1 MSRLS
6 IGACVKMY
14 GLAGIRSK
22 FGEEAE
28 YRQAGGRAMS
38 IQVYGFWRSIASFRV
53 RVALRLK
60 ELPFE
65 EIPIDILSGEQFE
78 PGYAAVNAER
88 VVPTFI
94 HDGHS
99 VFQSLAIIE
108 YLEDIQPK
116 PRLIPEDAKERAYAR
131 SLALMTIAD
140 AHPLVVPRV
149 RNHLAKTFGADAK
162 AIEDWGKHW
171 TNEGLATYERLLAKR
186 PPAPFALGAQP
197 GLADICI
204 AGQVIS
210 AHFLKLE
217 LSAFPAVARLA
228 DRCFEMPAFATSH
241 PFEQPGFK
249 TAGAQH

>member
-1 MSRLS
+1 MN
-6 IGACVKMY
+6 
-14 GLAGIRSK
+14 
-22 FGEEAE
+22 
-28 YRQAGGRAMS
+28 

-60 ELPFE
+60 GLSFE
-65 EIPIDILSGEQFE
+65 EIPIDILSGGQFE
-78 PGYAAVNAER
+78 PGYEAVNAER
-88 VVPTFI
+88 VVPTVI
-94 HDGHS
+94 HDGYS

-108 YLEDIQPK
+108 YLDDIHPK
-116 PRLIPEDAKERAYAR
+116 PRLIPEDARERAYAR

-162 AIEDWGKHW
+162 AIEGWGKHW
-171 TNEGLATYERLLAKR
+171 TIEGLATYERLLAR
-186 PPAPFALGAQP
+186 RAPTPFALGAEP

-204 AGQVIS
+204 AGQVVG

-217 LSAFPAVARLA
+217 LNAFPKVSRLA
-228 DRCFEMPAFATSH
+228 DHCFEMPAFATSH

-249 TAGAQH
+249 TASAHR

>member
-1 MSRLS
+1 ME
-6 IGACVKMY
+6 
-14 GLAGIRSK
+14 LAIRSFVNGDMTWLGFADASRWSRTGSAK
-22 FGEEAE
+22 GLQMA
-28 YRQAGGRAMS
+28 

-60 ELPFE
+60 GLPFE
-65 EIPIDILSGEQFE
+65 ETPIDILSGEQFE

-108 YLEDIQPK
+108 YLDDIQPD
-116 PRLIPEDAKERAYAR
+116 PRLIPDDARERAYAR

-149 RNHLAKTFGADAK
+149 RNHLAKTFNADAK

-171 TNEGLATYERLLAKR
+171 TTEGLATYERLLAR
-186 PPAPFALGAQP
+186 RAPAPFALGAEP

-204 AGQVIS
+204 AG
-210 AHFLKLE
+210 
-217 LSAFPAVARLA
+217 
-228 DRCFEMPAFATSH
+228 
-241 PFEQPGFK
+241 
-249 TAGAQH
+249 

>member
-1 MSRLS
+1 
-6 IGACVKMY
+6 
-14 GLAGIRSK
+14 
-22 FGEEAE
+22 
-28 YRQAGGRAMS
+28 MS

-60 ELPFE
+60 GLAFE
-65 EIPIDILSGEQFE
+65 EIPIDILSGEQFKPE
-78 PGYAAVNAER
+78 YEAVNAER

-108 YLEDIQPK
+108 YLDDIQPQ
-116 PRLIPEDAKERAYAR
+116 PRLLPEDAKERAYAR

-140 AHPLVVPRV
+140 AHPLVTPRV
-149 RNHLAKTFGADAK
+149 RNHLAKAYGADAK
-162 AIEDWGKHW
+162 AIESWGKHW
-171 TNEGLATYERLLAKR
+171 TTEGLATYERLLAR
-186 PPAPFALGAQP
+186 RAPDPFALGAEP

-204 AGQVIS
+204 AGQVVG

-217 LSAFPAVARLA
+217 LSAFPAVSGLA
-228 DRCFEMPAFATSH
+228 NRCFQMPAFATSH

-249 TAGAQH
+249 TASAHH

>member
-1 MSRLS
+1 M
-6 IGACVKMY
+6 
-14 GLAGIRSK
+14 GI
-22 FGEEAE
+22 
-28 YRQAGGRAMS
+28 QL
-38 IQVYGFWRSIASFRV
+38 YGFWRSIASFRV

-60 ELPFE
+60 GLSFD
-65 EIPIDILSGEQFE
+65 EIPIDILSGEQFD
-78 PGYAAVNAER
+78 PGYETVNAER

-108 YLEDIQPK
+108 YLDEIKPK
-116 PRLIPEDAKERAYAR
+116 PRLIPDDIMERAYAR

-140 AHPLVVPRV
+140 SHPLVTPRV

-171 TNEGLATYERLLAKR
+171 TIEGLATYERLLAR
-186 PPAPFALGAQP
+186 RAPAPFALGAEP

-204 AGQVIS
+204 AGQVVG
-210 AHFLKLE
+210 AHYLKLG
-217 LSAFPAVARLA
+217 LSDFPIVAGLA

-241 PFEQPGFK
+241 PFEQPGYK
-249 TAGAQH
+249 AAVSH